1 MLGGYKIPPL
11 CFWLFE
17 TNFAGLNKEIL
28 VQLYQNHHNIPDKW
42 EEEDGYD
49 YIKEMR
55 YLFNNGLERTIE
67 FLNQKYKPKLR
78 VKLLEI
84 RDFIVLKCVMK
95 HHNRNSKSKE
105 DIDQLLQNMDKDAAE
120 KITNEISNLYRQLDT
135 EVDKRRA
142 DGNPMTQQ
150 QVIDLGNKLI
160 SEAPGIRDIL
170 DDEYANAITD
180 ATFQS
185 LLSDIIRQAETVP
198 QEKRPAEIIKLIDD
212 MNEQGNVAENVKN
225 ASKSLRL
232 QMLDLKNR
240 YESLAR

>member
-1 MLGGYKIPPL
+1 MILTQLREWAFENLDVTEQKNKFYIARINGADLRPTISQALTMEMLTK
-11 CFWLFE
+11 
-17 TNFAGLNKEIL
+17 KEIL
-28 VQLYQNHHNIPDKW
+28 GTLTFADVDSASAVLTSADQQRMYQAIRNNQDRGVTRAKTNIRNAMK
-42 EEEDGYD
+42 YD
-49 YIKEMR
+49 A
-55 YLFNNGLERTIE
+55 N
-67 FLNQKYKPKLR
+67 
-78 VKLLEI
+78 
-84 RDFIVLKCVMK
+84 
-95 HHNRNSKSKE
+95 
-105 DIDQLLQNMDKDAAE
+105 LLQNMDKNSAE

-150 QVIDLGNKLI
+150 EVIDLGNKLI

-170 DDEYANAITD
+170 DEEYANAITD